1 MFGVCAGTVISSSE
15 GSLHDLSDLWH
26 RSDVKPRFWKPK
38 KIPSSLTIFGAV
50 FDHRVCILEP
60 HKAWNLK
67 GIIKTPHCS
76 RPELPE
82 KNFQVFEVHLER
94 KGQMPQWRSATSWES
109 IGEWWFPI
117 SNFKCPISNSY
128 TIPIFDPLESLVS
141 KFRLQNETFCRPTLS
156 IERVSIC
163 PRSWGASS
171 QPKACGA
178 DFCTTGAE
186 MWSLSKI
193 CFFRK
198 KIFSWE
204 LSIAP
209 QIANFEYV
217 IVP

>member
-156 IERVSIC
+156 IERCRFAHGLGELRLNQKPVEQISAPQELKCEVC
-163 PRSWGASS
+163 PR
-171 QPKACGA
+171 
-178 DFCTTGAE
+178 FV
-186 MWSLSKI
+186 
-193 CFFRK
+193 FFVKRY
-198 KIFSWE
+198 FPGN
-204 LSIAP
+204 LA
-209 QIANFEYV
+209 
-217 IVP
+217 